1 MKYVTLIA
9 LKINSLNYWGYNLKE
24 LKKYH
29 LLQVK
34 EKLKR
39 QKSIN
44 EFNKLE
50 ADSEKCLNIT
60 KELDKLLSEN
70 HAVVEEIGVQSFVSN
85 RRLMQKMYDQKQ
97 VISNRIE
104 FLNEEKSAVLA
115 DVKKSSAKDDV
126 VERKKSKVKKL
137 VQKANN
143 NKQDENIFV
152 IKRG

>member
-1 MKYVTLIA
+1 M
-9 LKINSLNYWGYNLKE
+9 KE

-60 KELDKLLSEN
+60 QEIDRLLSEN
-70 HAVVEEIGVQSFVSN
+70 HAIVEEIGVQSFVSN

-115 DVKKSSAKDDV
+115 EVKKSSAKEDV
-126 VERKKSKVKKL
+126 VERKKSKVKKQ
-137 VQKANN
+137 VQKTNH
-143 NKQDENIFV
+143 NKRDENICSL
-152 IKRG
+152 KRG

>member
-1 MKYVTLIA
+1 
-9 LKINSLNYWGYNLKE
+9 
-24 LKKYH
+24 
-29 LLQVK
+29 
-34 EKLKR
+34 
-39 QKSIN
+39 
-44 EFNKLE
+44 
-50 ADSEKCLNIT
+50 
-60 KELDKLLSEN
+60 
-70 HAVVEEIGVQSFVSN
+70 
-85 RRLMQKMYDQKQ
+85 MQKMYDQKQ

>member
-1 MKYVTLIA
+1 M
-9 LKINSLNYWGYNLKE
+9 KE

-60 KELDKLLSEN
+60 QEIDRLLSEN

-115 DVKKSSAKDDV
+115 EVKKSSAKEDV
-126 VERKKSKVKKL
+126 VERKKSKVKKQ
-137 VQKANN
+137 VQKTKH
-143 NKQDENIFV
+143 NKRDENICSL
-152 IKRG
+152 KRG

>member
-1 MKYVTLIA
+1 M
-9 LKINSLNYWGYNLKE
+9 
-24 LKKYH
+24 
-29 LLQVK
+29 QVK

-60 KELDKLLSEN
+60 QEIDRLLSEN
-70 HAVVEEIGVQSFVSN
+70 HAIVEEIGVQSFVSN

-115 DVKKSSAKDDV
+115 EVKKSSAKEDV
-126 VERKKSKVKKL
+126 VERKKSKVKKQ
-137 VQKANN
+137 VQKTKH
-143 NKQDENIFV
+143 NKRDENICSL
-152 IKRG
+152 KRG